1 MEFIDDEE
9 IGSFSPFAVRLDGTD
24 QFLKVHRGRNGLPN
38 GMLTWEHK
46 DNATWFDTREGA
58 AKFLGKL
65 IGEKA
70 SIFDGRIFR

>member
-1 MEFIDDEE
+1 MDFNDEDE
-9 IGSFSPFAVRLDGTD
+9 VGTSSPFAVRLDGTD

-38 GMLTWEHK
+38 GMLTWEEKHG
-46 DNATWFDTREGA
+46 ATWFDTREGA